1 MWYEKNAGIENY
13 IISPKEVYKFT
24 VTVINLINYNR
35 LQYTSGKLKL
45 IDLYIM
51 KN

>member
-1 MWYEKNAGIENY
+1 MNY
-13 IISPKEVYKFT
+13 FLSFCQYT
-24 VTVINLINYNR
+24 VKNLINFNR